1 MALSNII
8 EGKNVRH
15 TKFGD
20 GVVEKING
28 ETIIIRF
35 AAYEE
40 QKQIKPSLYLME
52 KNILTF
58 EDADINNMVLNELS
72 NAEKRG
78 IAKKIASKI
87 NCFYFYHYN
96 TTYKYSLEND
106 CIITSEYNINGIPNS
121 SKKHM
126 ELVKI
131 NDLFFHSLDTDIV
144 AISFAESVA
153 ENIKFPQVYLEHFSG
168 DSGLRIKTKFILLEK
183 PLPQEII
190 KKVIANCVGEKPF
203 DKNDKGKPVVC
214 SIYEDKKNAKQLLQE
229 IVNSN
234 TYLMNNELVKDFLEV

>member
-1 MALSNII
+1 MEFSNII

-20 GVVEKING
+20 GIVEKING

-35 AAYEE
+35 SAYDE

-52 KNILTF
+52 KNILAF
-58 EDADINNMVLNELS
+58 EDEYINNMVLNELN
-72 NAEKRG
+72 NAEKRE

-87 NCFYFYHYN
+87 NCFYFFHYN
-96 TTYKYSLEND
+96 TTYKYSLENN
-106 CIITSEYNINGIPNS
+106 CIITSEYNINGVSNS

-126 ELVKI
+126 ELVKV

-153 ENIKFPQVYLEHFSG
+153 ESIKFPKVYLEHFSG
-168 DSGLRIKTKFILLEK
+168 DKGLIIKTKLILLDK
-183 PLPQEII
+183 PLPQETVKKII
-190 KKVIANCVGEKPF
+190 TNCVGEKPF
-203 DKNDKGKPVVC
+203 DKNDNGKPVVC
-214 SIYEDKKNAKQLLQE
+214 SIYEDKKNAKQLLQA
-229 IVNSN
+229 IVSSN
-234 TYLMNNELVKDFLEV
+234 PCLIENELVKEFLEA